1 MGTPNAE
8 LGEFLRTRRDR
19 LAPDDIGLVTYGR
32 RRVPGL
38 RREELAQLAGVSA
51 DYLVRLEQGRDIHPS
66 EAVLEA
72 LAGAL
77 ELNDDE
83 RAHLRVLAL
92 ATRRGRRGRPDPRRP
107 PQRVRPGARRLL
119 DALPDSPALILGRR
133 MEILDQNPLAV
144 ALLGDL
150 AGVNMLRLLFLDEA
164 GRALYPDWERT
175 ASESVGFLRM
185 QAAADGHD
193 ADLCELVGELSL
205 RSDAFARLWAGHHV
219 RGKTTGTKR
228 FSHPLVG
235 ELSLDYETLNLP
247 DPDQWLV
254 VYTAQ
259 PGSPARTA
267 LDLLSTLNAPELPV
281 HTP

>member
-1 MGTPNAE
+1 MGTPHTE

-19 LAPDDIGLVTYGR
+19 LRPEDIGLGTYGR

-66 EAVLEA
+66 AAVLEA
-72 LAGAL
+72 LANAL
-77 ELNDDE
+77 ELNEDE
-83 RAHLRVLAL
+83 RAHLHVLAG
-92 ATRRGRRGRPDPRRP
+92 ATRRGRPDRRRP

-119 DALPDSPALILGRR
+119 DVLSDSPALILGRR

-150 AGVNMLRLLFLDEA
+150 TGVSMLRLLFLDDA
-164 GRALYPDWERT
+164 GRALYPDWERV
-175 ASESVGFLRM
+175 AAESVGFLRV
-185 QAAADGHD
+185 QAAGDGHD
-193 ADLCELVGELSL
+193 GDLCELVGELSL
-205 RSDAFARLWAGHHV
+205 RSEAFARLWASHHV
-219 RGKTTGTKR
+219 RGKTIGTKR
-228 FSHPLVG
+228 FAHPQVG
-235 ELSLDYETLNLP
+235 ELVLDYETLALP
-247 DPDQWLV
+247 DPDQWLI

-267 LDLLSTLNAPELPV
+267 LDLLGAMSAPELPV
-281 HTP
+281 AR